1 VRGFDRSRA
10 LIVGNFLLQVI
21 NEENRAINN
30 DWKPQPARNQ
40 QIKPH
45 ALTS

>member
-1 VRGFDRSRA
+1 VGLRGA
-10 LIVGNFLLQVI
+10 LIGVLLQVMH
-21 NEENRAINN
+21 NENRAINN
-30 DWKPQPARNQ
+30 RWKPQPGRNQ